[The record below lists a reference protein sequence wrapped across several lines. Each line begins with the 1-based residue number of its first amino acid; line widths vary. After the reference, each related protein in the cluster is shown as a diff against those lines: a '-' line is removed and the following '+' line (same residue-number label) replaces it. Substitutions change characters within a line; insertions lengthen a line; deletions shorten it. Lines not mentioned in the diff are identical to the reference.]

1 MRNIYYVAK
10 TTLIA
15 AILGF
20 IVIHFAAIDAAF
32 VRWLGAS
39 PSLTIQCYSMPKGMK

>member
-1 MRNIYYVAK
+1 MRDMYYVAK
-10 TTLIA
+10 TMLIV

-20 IVIHFAAIDAAF
+20 IFTHFSAIDTAF

-39 PSLTIQCYSMPKGMK
+39 PSLTIQCYSMPKGSK